1 MKGEVVIVVA
11 GRDTGDAVI
20 DDHALT
26 GMLRAEMDGQ
36 RLRDAVASVVSATG
50 IAKNRV
56 YKMAL
61 EIAKQDSGG
70 AD

>member
-1 MKGEVVIVVA
+1 
-11 GRDTGDAVI
+11 
-20 DDHALT
+20 
-26 GMLRAEMDGQ
+26 MLRAEMDGQ